1 MQNKKELLLKLAQ
14 LGVALGGAVIIVVLA
29 QMTAEKTTRAYL
41 GAKDAAETDETT
53 EEA

>member
-14 LGVALGGAVIIVVLA
+14 LGFALGGAVISGVLV
-29 QMTAEKTTRAYL
+29 QMPVEKTHRAYL
-41 GAKDAAETDETT
+41 GEEDAAETDETT

>member
-1 MQNKKELLLKLAQ
+1 MHNKKELLLKLAQ
-14 LGVALGGAVIIVVLA
+14 LGLALGGAVISGVLA

-41 GAKDAAETDETT
+41 EAKDAAETNETT